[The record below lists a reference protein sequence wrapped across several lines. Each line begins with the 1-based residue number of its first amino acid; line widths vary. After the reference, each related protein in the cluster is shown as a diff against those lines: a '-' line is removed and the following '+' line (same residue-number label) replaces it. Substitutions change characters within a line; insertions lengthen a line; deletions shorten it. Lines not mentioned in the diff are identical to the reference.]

1 MIDKLNLLENFAS
14 FKQVKDLNF
23 KKVNLFYGYNGSG
36 KTSFTRFLSCL
47 NNDTLDNDFSSA
59 RWSINVNN
67 NTHTRF
73 PCVYKDKIK
82 VFNIDFIDNELQ
94 FKEGK
99 AKKISAIIGQENI
112 QLNEEIRNLTQ
123 QRDALLN
130 NRKELKSKE
139 EKDKAESKL
148 EDKKTEI
155 AKLIREALHIEN
167 ANSYNKKQVG
177 LGLDNFNSDKN
188 ISMEEKNDAVK
199 LFISNNTTEISPEI
213 IQNFKKLIIDYT
225 NIDKIITI
233 LKTPIKRKNVDIK
246 DNILKWMEEG
256 INIHK
261 SEHSHCQFCNQEIME
276 DYWNSRYAEIQQLLQ
291 KDEDY
296 EKAEKEF
303 NEEKNKILEY
313 INIVDKFACNIGQ
326 RDFIDSTFLN
336 EYNNFKNRL
345 DEILI
350 KIHPILDNL
359 KDIIYKKDLA
369 KGEIYQFEYN
379 LQDDLHNIE
388 HIVENICITIT
399 SNNAK
404 VQNIQKEK
412 LEARQTV
419 INYFLQD
426 NIEEINNL
434 KENIASATNKYNE
447 DNQKLS
453 DLQRE
458 ITTKSARL
466 ENQEDIINK
475 INEQLGNFLD
485 INLSFQ
491 YDTIQKNY
499 MLMRKSIDGMEIPA
513 KHLSEGEKNFIAF
526 LYFIISLDSS
536 TKTEKKNEI
545 IVIDDPVSSLDSNKL
560 FHIGSL
566 LLDNVVKYGQIF
578 FFTHNFYF
586 FTKVRDALK
595 NKYKKDTE
603 SSTKKYEDIKIYE
616 IKYHKT
622 DGSQIVEASKFIQKH
637 ISEYMDIIE
646 KLKELYNRND
656 NEKDAS
662 TANLIRRVL
671 EIFISFKCPRE
682 DCLYGKFKALIKDEN
697 RSKYNYLWSIAN
709 AFSHTEENSSS
720 IPSLNISYVAGKEEI
735 NDLFHFMQDIDD
747 KHFKDL
753 KITFQNM

>member
-14 FKQVKDLNF
+14 FKQVKDLTF

-59 RWSINVNN
+59 RWSINLNDNN
-67 NTHTRF
+67 YTNF
-73 PCVYKDKIK
+73 PCGYKDKIK

-112 QLNEEIRNLTQ
+112 QLNEERRNLTQ
-123 QRDALLN
+123 QKDALLN
-130 NRKELKSKE
+130 NRGELKSKE
-139 EKDKAESKL
+139 EKYKAESKL

-155 AKLIREALHIEN
+155 GKLIREALH
-167 ANSYNKKQVG
+167 VG
-177 LGLDNFNSDKN
+177 NFNKTQVTKELETFKPNSS

-199 LFISNNTTEISPEI
+199 LFISNNTTEISPEV
-213 IQNFKKLIIDYT
+213 IQNFKRLIIDYT

-256 INIHK
+256 LNIHK
-261 SEHSHCQFCNQEIME
+261 TEHSHCKFCNQEIME
-276 DYWNSRYAEIQQLLQ
+276 DYWNSRYTEIQQLLQ

-303 NEEKNKILEY
+303 NEEKNKILKY
-313 INIVDKFACNIGQ
+313 INIVDKFVCNIGQ
-326 RDFIDSTFLN
+326 HDFIDSTCLN
-336 EYNNFKNRL
+336 EYNDFKNRL
-345 DEILI
+345 DEILN
-350 KIHPILDNL
+350 KICPILNEL

-379 LQDDLHNIE
+379 LQDDLHNME
-388 HIVENICITIT
+388 HIIENICITIT
-399 SNNAK
+399 SNNTK

-412 LEARQTV
+412 SEARQTV
-419 INYFLQD
+419 INYFLQE

-458 ITTKSARL
+458 ITTKSAQL
-466 ENQEDIINK
+466 DNQADIIKK

-499 MLMRKSIDGMEIPA
+499 MLMRKGIDGTEIPA

-560 FHIGSL
+560 FHIGSI

-616 IKYHKT
+616 IKYQKT
-622 DGSQIVEASKFIQKH
+622 DGSQVVEASKFIQKH

-671 EIFISFKCPRE
+671 EIFISLKCPRE
-682 DCLYGKFKALIKDEN
+682 DCLYGKFKALITDDN
-697 RSKYNYLWSIAN
+697 SSKYNYLWSIAN

-735 NDLFHFMQDIDD
+735 HDLFHFMQDIDE
-747 KHFKDL
+747 KHFNNL
-753 KITFQNM
+753 NITLQNM